1 MTPTT
6 APYRTPDAPA
16 YQLSDDARAKMA
28 LDAVVSALADL
39 APEKRI
45 AVVLA
50 ASEFYEL
57 GLYDSA
63 AHNGGQ
69 LALTVS
75 DAAELLRAATGG
87 KP

>member
-1 MTPTT
+1 
-6 APYRTPDAPA
+6 
-16 YQLSDDARAKMA
+16 MA

-45 AVVLA
+45 AVVLG

-63 AHNGGQ
+63 AHDGEQ
-69 LALTVS
+69 LALTVA
-75 DAAELLRAATGG
+75 DVAELLRAATGG